1 MNVLFFPQH
10 FLGLAG
16 MPRRIPDYAT
26 QFADWNMVSSL
37 GGFLFGVS
45 QLMLPYIV
53 WKCVRGGAAAPA
65 RVWEGAHGLE
75 WEVPSP
81 APYHTWE
88 SPPSPSLIVHHAE
101 HIAEFKTWH

>member
-1 MNVLFFPQH
+1 
-10 FLGLAG
+10 
-16 MPRRIPDYAT
+16 
-26 QFADWNMVSSL
+26 
-37 GGFLFGVS
+37 
-45 QLMLPYIV
+45 
-53 WKCVRGGAAAPA
+53 VRSGEQAPA

-88 SPPSPSLIVHHAE
+88 VAPSPSLIVQHAE